1 MDSNFSL
8 DTLTAHV
15 LSEIFANAYIDTTI
29 DEDGDVVIDD
39 GSINAAVCIR
49 CERDL
54 LTFGARFGTTAPY
67 LDVLAFVNH
76 FNREVQLVKA
86 IASDDQDEDGD
97 WVITFEYDV
106 RVYPKEHIS
115 ASHVVRLSR
124 EFCELVHHGIA
135 VADPGHIFPSDT

>member
-8 DTLTAHV
+8 DALTAGV
-15 LSEIFANAYIDTTI
+15 LSEIFANAYIDTMI
-29 DEDGDVVIDD
+29 DDDGDVVIDD
-39 GSINAAVCIR
+39 EIGAAVRISCD
-49 CERDL
+49 RDL
-54 LTFGARFGTTAPY
+54 LTFQTSFGTSAAY
-67 LDVLAFVNH
+67 LDALAFVNH

-86 IASDDQDEDGD
+86 IASDDQDEEGD

-124 EFCELVHHGIA
+124 EFSELVHHGIT